1 MDDKLIRDDVLD
13 ELDFEPSID
22 ATNIGVAVD
31 DGVVTLTGHVSSYA
45 EKTAAECAARRVRGV
60 RAIAQEIEVRYPS
73 EKTTADE
80 EIAKRVLTV
89 LNWDAMIP
97 QDAVKVTVQKAWVTL
112 SGELDWQ
119 YQKKAAEDA
128 VRKLS
133 GVTGV
138 TTASRS
144 SRKQSMYPTSR
155 RRSRT
160 RWPDMRKS
168 RLRRFGS
175 MFEMATRFHL
185 RGRSIVG
192 RSARPSRMQ
201 PGPLPAFNRS
211 TIV

>member
-1 MDDKLIRDDVLD
+1 MDDTLIRDDVID

-112 SGELDWQ
+112 AGEVNWQ
-119 YQKKAAEDA
+119 YQKKAAEDVT
-128 VRKLS
+128 VRCH
-133 GVTGV
+133 
-138 TTASRS
+138 
-144 SRKQSMYPTSR
+144 R
-155 RRSRT
+155 R
-160 RWPDMRKS
+160 
-168 RLRRFGS
+168 
-175 MFEMATRFHL
+175 
-185 RGRSIVG
+185 
-192 RSARPSRMQ
+192 
-201 PGPLPAFNRS
+201 
-211 TIV
+211 

>member
-112 SGELDWQ
+112 AGE
-119 YQKKAAEDA
+119 

-192 RSARPSRMQ
+192 RSARPWRMQ